1 MVCCLGPLYHLP
13 PAERERAMRECV
25 RVCRPGGVLAFAYI
39 NRVGVYAGACVH
51 SKLGEYY
58 PNERANTCVLG
69 RGVDDMRPEVFFY
82 TMPEEM
88 EETAQGLGL
97 QKLRNLGTDFFFA
110 AEAIDRMDDDKFAL
124 YRPLA
129 DQMARYESCTGLSN
143 HALPQAGGGLNRCL
157 RGLRAPRPDQ
167 RERRLY
173 NSHSQPASRRQPMK

>member
-1 MVCCLGPLYHLP
+1 M
-13 PAERERAMRECV
+13 
-25 RVCRPGGVLAFAYI
+25 
-39 NRVGVYAGACVH
+39 
-51 SKLGEYY
+51 
-58 PNERANTCVLG
+58 LG

-143 HALPQAGGGLNRCL
+143 HALLLCRKPEEG
-157 RGLRAPRPDQ
+157 
-167 RERRLY
+167 
-173 NSHSQPASRRQPMK
+173 